1 MVASCWPP
9 AIAVREGIRTQYKIF
24 SIWTGRSS
32 LTDCN
37 GSLEGRT
44 ICKIKTFF
52 KKENKKFSQTYFLW
66 FWGNLLLTVNFHTT
80 ETGLVPQWGS
90 SSNFLCESLSSG
102 LNPRKTGTALIGE
115 LSTKKET
122 SLYHPVELSCKL
134 NLGWGREV
142 GLAVSREILLG
153 VLWLQSVHSR
163 LRGWLG

>member
-9 AIAVREGIRTQYKIF
+9 AIAVREGIRTQYKTF
-24 SIWTGRSS
+24 SIWMGRSS
-32 LTDCN
+32 LTDSN

-44 ICKIKTFF
+44 VCKIKTFF
-52 KKENKKFSQTYFLW
+52 KKEDKKFSQTYFLW

-80 ETGLVPQWGS
+80 ETVGS
-90 SSNFLCESLSSG
+90 SVEQLIQLPVCESLSSG
-102 LNPRKTGTALIGE
+102 LSPRKTGTALIGE
-115 LSTKKET
+115 LSTKEEA

-153 VLWLQSVHSR
+153 VLWLQSVHSC
-163 LRGWLG
+163 LRGWMG